1 MIICLP
7 VQELQ
12 EIWVRS
18 LGQEDP
24 PEKEM
29 AIPSSPGVEN
39 AMDREA
45 WKATAHGVTKS
56 LTGLSN

>member
-1 MIICLP
+1 MGSIP
-7 VQELQ
+7 
-12 EIWVRS
+12 
-18 LGQEDP
+18 GQEDP